1 MKKLVTTPAF
11 VSPLW
16 MRFSLSRCAA
26 SLLLVSASLALAH
39 PVPDVPVR
47 ADFAQDGTWTLQV
60 EVDPRCF
67 EPDPNVALSVLNSD
81 LATATY
87 TPEKREKLKAQA
99 RDYIRQVI
107 EIVLDP
113 PVPVNPDFQFEFTTH
128 DNVALKAPEDIV
140 VLTGTWKTR
149 VPEGTTGY
157 SIKAL
162 PAGTL
167 SVLFQNT
174 ALGKKVDRLQIL
186 FPGETSFVLDLKTY
200 KPRTLAPPVI
210 TDEDGGLCVT
220 CYEATPQQ
228 TLPVVLASVATVF
241 VFLWWKR
248 KRAA

>member
-1 MKKLVTTPAF
+1 MSLPPLRPAA
-11 VSPLW
+11 
-16 MRFSLSRCAA
+16 C
-26 SLLLVSASLALAH
+26 LLLLLLASASLCLAH

-47 ADFAQDGTWTLQV
+47 ADFAQDGSWILQV

-81 LATATY
+81 LGRYAE
-87 TPEKREKLKAQA
+87 EKKEKLKAQA

-113 PVPVNPDFQFEFTTH
+113 PVPLDPAFQFEFTTH
-128 DNVALKAPEDIV
+128 DNVPLKAPEDIV

-174 ALGKKVDRLQIL
+174 ALGNRLDRLQIL

-210 TDEDGGLCVT
+210 TADDGGICVS

-228 TLPVVLASVATVF
+228 TLPVVVVSVATVF
-241 VFLWWKR
+241 LFLWWKR